1 MGNVKEITP
10 DQAVDMIRSIDIRL
24 IPQCRDFDAFT
35 DTDDIWRIGEC
46 GYVDADVYEQAFL
59 DYEER
64 NGEAEWART
73 LYVLDGNQP
82 TYLEFF
88 VKAYNFAGM
97 AVLDV
102 LLDAQSDNG
111 YADIVYLTNGEA
123 PED

>member
-1 MGNVKEITP
+1 MENATEITL
-10 DQAVDMIRSIDIRL
+10 DQAIDMIRSIDIRL
-24 IPQCRDFDAFT
+24 IPKCHDFDTYT
-35 DTDDIWRIGEC
+35 DTDNIWRIGDC
-46 GYVDADVYEQAFL
+46 GYVDADVYEQAFR

-88 VKAYNFAGM
+88 VKAYNFGGM

-111 YADIVYLTNGEA
+111 YADTVYLTNGEA

>member
-1 MGNVKEITP
+1 MGNATEITF
-10 DQAVDMIRSIDIRL
+10 DQASDMIRSIDIRL
-24 IPQCRDFDAFT
+24 IPECRDFDTYT
-35 DTDDIWRIGEC
+35 DTDNIWRIGDC
-46 GYVDADVYEQAFL
+46 GYVDADVYEQAFR

-73 LYVLDGNQP
+73 MYVLDGNQP

-97 AVLDV
+97 SALDV

-111 YADIVYLTNGEA
+111 YADNVYLTNGEA